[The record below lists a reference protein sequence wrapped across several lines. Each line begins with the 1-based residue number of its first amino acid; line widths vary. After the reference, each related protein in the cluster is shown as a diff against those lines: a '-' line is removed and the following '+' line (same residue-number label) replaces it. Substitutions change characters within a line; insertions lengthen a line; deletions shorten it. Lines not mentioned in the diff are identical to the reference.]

1 MENVQNLMFSEVLE
15 DVNETYL
22 EIAQEI
28 QQTRFIC
35 QIPPLE
41 KKCLIALH
49 RHEIDREQYNKLRLD
64 CADRLVMLC

>member
-1 MENVQNLMFSEVLE
+1 MERGK
-15 DVNETYL
+15 ETYL
-22 EIAQEI
+22 EIAREI

-35 QIPPLE
+35 EIPALE
-41 KKCLIALH
+41 KKCLVALH

>member
-1 MENVQNLMFSEVLE
+1 MENAQNLTFDKALKE
-15 DVNETYL
+15 VNETYL

-35 QIPPLE
+35 DIPPLE
-41 KKCLIALH
+41 KKCLVALH